1 VNHSIDDLIQ
11 RGESQKRVG
20 MAIAASSNVDR
31 VTLGRLSMLAA
42 LLRSDTGL
50 ATIDDA
56 TNNEDL
62 ATPFHDGG
70 RWRGTVTKSLV
81 ADEFA
86 TIEGTTKSRRPSRH
100 RGYISVLR
108 LTDRTAAAAYLQ
120 SLIRAVASINDETPP
135 SAIDGAST
143 HPINTKYEQGASE

>member
-1 VNHSIDDLIQ
+1 MNHSIDDLIQ

-56 TNNEDL
+56 TNNKDL

-120 SLIRAVASINDETPP
+120 SLIRAVAAINDETPP

-143 HPINTKYEQGASE
+143 HPTNTKYEQGASE